1 MACLAGT
8 AVVGVTGIDGRLS
21 RLSSA
26 LTAKERA
33 LLVLRSWKED
43 RDEDSAWRYRMPDQQ
58 VSEFNRYIRLM
69 NGVNRNLGPLLLH
82 LEATVEMLS
91 LRLGWLTT
99 FMFWQWNTAQLVEY
113 IQRETNEP
121 VTESEYRELE
131 RKAREEYKPADELA
145 ELLVERH
152 EGWSEEDLDP
162 DQGDDPHDDVIVSPK
177 SWARVRAEKKRE
189 IAALVKEGAL
199 PGRGKGKGLL
209 VQVGPFYDR
218 LGEPVP
224 VEPEW
229 AMAYD
234 VRPDDQ
240 AGEVKAHRYWRE
252 QAREAYR
259 RGPTA
264 PIPYLPDLEL
274 DTGEP
279 SQIDEIVDVH
289 KKLLRSGVVDQWRLL
304 GAVEQNIG
312 EVAAQFDGED
322 PAIPEL
328 RHVLDHSKE
337 RLIDLHK
344 ETQRYT
350 GPFELAEPD
359 EEELAWVREI
369 MGREPP

>member
-1 MACLAGT
+1 M
-8 AVVGVTGIDGRLS
+8 TGIDGRLS

-43 RDEDSAWRYRMPDQQ
+43 RDEDPAWRYRMPDEQ
-58 VSEFNRYIRLM
+58 VLEFNRYIRLM

-113 IQRETNEP
+113 IERETNEP

-131 RKAREEYKPADELA
+131 RKAREEYKPAAELA

-152 EGWSEEDLDP
+152 EDWSEEDLDP

-177 SWARVRAEKKRE
+177 SWERVRAEKKRE
-189 IAALVKEGAL
+189 MAAQVKEGTL
-199 PGRGKGKGLL
+199 PGKGKGNGLL

-218 LGEPVP
+218 LGEPAP

-229 AMAYD
+229 AKAYD

-240 AGEVKAHRYWRE
+240 EREVRAHRHWRE
-252 QAREAYR
+252 RAREAYR

-264 PIPYLPDLEL
+264 PIPYLAELEL

-279 SQIDEIVDVH
+279 SQIAEIVDMH
-289 KKLLRSGVVDQWRLL
+289 RKLLQSGV
-304 GAVEQNIG
+304 A
-312 EVAAQFDGED
+312 
-322 PAIPEL
+322 
-328 RHVLDHSKE
+328 
-337 RLIDLHK
+337 
-344 ETQRYT
+344 
-350 GPFELAEPD
+350 
-359 EEELAWVREI
+359 
-369 MGREPP
+369 